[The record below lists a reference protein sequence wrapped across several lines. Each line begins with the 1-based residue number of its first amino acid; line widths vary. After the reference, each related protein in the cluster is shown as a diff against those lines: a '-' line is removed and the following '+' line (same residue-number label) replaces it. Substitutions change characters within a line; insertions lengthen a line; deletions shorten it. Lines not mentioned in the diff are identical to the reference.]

1 MNKEQNV
8 ENKDLTANFG
18 NTMLYDVFIAKMIG
32 IDTEYSD
39 EVYKDSKSGL
49 RHFVNNRNKEEGL
62 LFSSDWNW
70 LMYVVEFIN
79 KRDWVTIYRDECKIH
94 ALLVG
99 EFEDIQVVDEENPII
114 HTIYTACGKYAEWYL
129 KNIV

>member
-1 MNKEQNV
+1 MGSNTQ
-8 ENKDLTANFG
+8 NKDLSRNDG

-32 IDTEYSD
+32 VDIEYSD
-39 EVYKDSKSGL
+39 KVFKDSKSGL
-49 RHFVNNRNKEEGL
+49 RHIINNRDKSEGL

-70 LMYVVEFIN
+70 LMYVVDFIN

-99 EFEDIQVVDEENPII
+99 QFEDIQIVDEEELLINIV
-114 HTIYTACGKYAEWYL
+114 YRACGIYAKWYIE
-129 KNIV
+129 NIV